1 MDPQRFVPYY
11 LNQAGNGLPGFAGA
25 PMVYGRGLGSVLSRA
40 FRFVLPFLK
49 RGVDIAKPHLKS
61 AAKGIASDVV
71 STVTSRLMKGPDRDQ
86 SQEGS
91 GLLQITRGKP
101 RKSIAVLARN
111 TYKRRKRTRDG
122 VSSNRRKKGSQL
134 RRSGAKK
141 AKKRRRDNNEKGH
154 IF

>member
-25 PMVYGRGLGSVLSRA
+25 PMVYGRGLGSMLSRA

-71 STVTSRLMKGPDRDQ
+71 STVTSRLMKGSDRDPQ
-86 SQEGS
+86 QEGS
-91 GLLQITRGKP
+91 GLLQITSGKP
-101 RKSIAVLARN
+101 RKSLAVLANN
-111 TYKRRKRTRDG
+111 TYKRRKRTQNG
-122 VSSNRRKKGSQL
+122 LSSNKRKKGTQL

-141 AKKRRRDNNEKGH
+141 VKKRRHNNEKGH